1 VTAPIL
7 SVQVQTTPPAAVD
20 SAVDQDELRRRV
32 RAARAYAGMSLDRM
46 AAALGVGRQTLVRIE
61 RGERKPKRMELREM
75 AAISG
80 LPVEFFSADFRLL
93 AAPGEADSALGT
105 VAVSAL
111 HELRDDIDRLLRA
124 AEGSGE

>member
-1 VTAPIL
+1 M
-7 SVQVQTTPPAAVD
+7 QTTPSAAVD
-20 SAVDQDELRRRV
+20 AVVDRDELRRRV
-32 RAARAYAGMSLDRM
+32 RAARAYAGMSLDQM

-80 LPVEFFSADFRLL
+80 LPVEFFSADFRRL
-93 AAPGEADSALGT
+93 ADAGGGDAGLGT

-111 HELRDDIDRLLRA
+111 QELRDDIDRLLRT
-124 AEGSGE
+124 AEGETG